1 MFALRSLCSHQLWP
15 GVPITLA
22 KGISSVNLSKGIPN
36 EALASE
42 SLKHN
47 WQSTDRNQSCWTSLD
62 ITANGAFPQEIKC
75 KWKCLR
81 LTQRAC
87 FINIYQVI
95 LLHWLAFA
103 SRERLCR
110 CLHACIQCAESFA
123 QGHQGF
129 FPAAQSCS
137 QLIIGGPDK
146 NTALC
151 YYKRMNV
158 MNHNALLFP
167 RSDHHS

>member
-1 MFALRSLCSHQLWP
+1 MFPLKGLWSHQLWP

-22 KGISSVNLSKGIPN
+22 KGISSVILSKGIPK

-42 SLKHN
+42 SFKHN
-47 WQSTDRNQSCWTSLD
+47 WQRTDRNQSCRTSLD

-81 LTQRAC
+81 LTQRTC

-103 SRERLCR
+103 SHERLCR
-110 CLHACIQCAESFA
+110 CLHIFSV
-123 QGHQGF
+123 
-129 FPAAQSCS
+129 QSHS
-137 QLIIGGPDK
+137 LKDTKGVPSS
-146 NTALC
+146 TE
-151 YYKRMNV
+151 
-158 MNHNALLFP
+158 LF
-167 RSDHHS
+167 SVNYWWTG